1 MRIRNALEWY
11 DQNMHTD
18 YPLVGSAS
26 APDEVVGRATWT
38 DGASAALYLPKS
50 FLVDIQ
56 INTPA
61 VDGIE
66 TANRFYI
73 SRVYSIGDSLFVDVS
88 YYSGGDSFVCARS
101 SAIGLGIRNTYDIA
115 SRTVLLCAVPCDKE
129 QYRELT
135 QLTGKLVIG
144 SCVDMQDI
152 GVMSFTY
159 QATAIIS
166 ARVNL
171 FSTTGSAGADTDVP
185 AAIAVVDGD
194 GKEHIISEDFSIQ
207 AGEGINL
214 IVAGNTIYVERELTD
229 EEKSR
234 VFTSLDAVVSA
245 ILSRLGSPIYNI
257 NGISPDEK
265 GTFYLRGGDCVRVT
279 NSGPGVTINNSC
291 SQPCCSTEQTIS
303 ELSLTLSNT
312 ELAIER
318 LTQYYNALT
327 SNVGAMQ
334 ARLSSL
340 IAAKA

>member
-26 APDEVVGRATWT
+26 APDAVVGRADWT
-38 DGASAALYLPKS
+38 DTASSSQYLPKS

-73 SRVYSIGDSLFVDVS
+73 SKVYRTRDSLFVDVS
-88 YYSGGDSFVCARS
+88 YYSGGSGFICARS
-101 SAIGLGIRNTYDIA
+101 SAISLDIRNTYDVE
-115 SRTVLLCAVPCDKE
+115 SRTVLLCAVPSDKAK
-129 QYRELT
+129 YSKLS

-144 SCVDMQDI
+144 SCVDMQDL
-152 GVMSFTY
+152 GVMTFTY

-171 FSTTGSAGADTDVP
+171 FSISGSSDAGVSS
-185 AAIAVVDGD
+185 AIVVVDSNGV
-194 GKEHIISEDFSIQ
+194 EHKIDEDFTIQ

-214 IVAGNTIYVERELTD
+214 VVVENTVYVERELTD
-229 EEKSR
+229 EEKLR
-234 VFTSLDAVVSA
+234 VFPSVDAVVSA
-245 ILSRLGSPIYNI
+245 VLKRLGNPIYNI

-279 NSGPGVTINNSC
+279 NSGPGVSISNSC
-291 SQPCCSTEQTIS
+291 SQPCCSSEQTVS

-327 SNVGAMQ
+327 TNVGAMQ

-340 IAAKA
+340 IASRT